1 MRARRAPSRR
11 PVAISARKASSI
23 SSTSTQSTIAI
34 GSAPT
39 QTMSFAFMATQ
50 SMPAVS
56 NLPSAWATS
65 AFVPIVSVAR
75 ASASGPP
82 VSMTV
87 A

>member
-1 MRARRAPSRR
+1 MRARRAPSRK
-11 PVAISARKASSI
+11 PTAISARKASSI
-23 SSTSTQSTIAI
+23 SSTSTQSTIAM

-56 NLPSAWATS
+56 NFPRACATS
-65 AFVPIVSVAR
+65 AFVPMVSVAS
-75 ASASGPP
+75 ASACGPP
-82 VSMTV
+82 MSMTV